1 MFAAHFFQQMNQ
13 WLPALSRLTQPTHA
27 ATAPAEQII
36 LQPGDTYFLAA
47 GVYRVR
53 VLTGQLWLPEHG
65 ILTAGAQ
72 RDLRVEWRGLE
83 LQPAVA
89 RPVVFTLCPHMERTF

>member
-36 LQPGDTYFLAA
+36 LQYTNPFCTIT
-47 GVYRVR
+47 R
-53 VLTGQLWLPEHG
+53 
-65 ILTAGAQ
+65 
-72 RDLRVEWRGLE
+72 
-83 LQPAVA
+83 
-89 RPVVFTLCPHMERTF
+89 RPQS